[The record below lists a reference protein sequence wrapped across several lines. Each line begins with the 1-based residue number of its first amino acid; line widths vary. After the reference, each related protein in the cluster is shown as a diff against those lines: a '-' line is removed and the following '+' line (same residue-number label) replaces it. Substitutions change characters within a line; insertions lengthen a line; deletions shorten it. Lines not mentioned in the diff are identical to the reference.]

1 MTNNATSAITL
12 RQASDEDFPAI
23 EQLLRAT
30 KLPVDGVK
38 ESLDAFVVA
47 ESGNDIVGV
56 AGIERCGPYGLLR
69 SVAVDPQMRGR
80 GIGGALVER
89 LIADS
94 KDKEIP
100 ELYLL
105 TTTAEKYFP
114 AFGFT
119 KIDRDATP
127 AEVQDTSEFRDLC
140 PSSAAVMRR
149 ALEQ

>member
-1 MTNNATSAITL
+1 MTNSATTGVTL
-12 RQASDEDFPAI
+12 RQASQEDFPAI

-30 KLPVDGVK
+30 RLPVEGVK
-38 ESLDAFVVA
+38 DSLDSFVVA
-47 ESGNDIVGV
+47 ERDDFIVGV
-56 AGIERCGPYGLLR
+56 AGVERCGLYGLLR

-80 GIGGALVER
+80 GIGGALIER

-94 KDKEIP
+94 RDKEIP

-127 AEVQDTSEFRDLC
+127 ADVQNTSEFKDLC
-140 PSSAAVMRR
+140 PSSATVMHR

>member
-1 MTNNATSAITL
+1 MTNSATTAITL
-12 RQASDEDFPAI
+12 RQASQEDFPAI
-23 EQLLRAT
+23 EKLLRAT
-30 KLPVDGVK
+30 KLPVDGVND
-38 ESLDAFVVA
+38 SLDSFVVA
-47 ESGNDIVGV
+47 ERDDFIVGV
-56 AGIERCGPYGLLR
+56 AGVERCGRYGLLR

-80 GIGGALVER
+80 GIGGALIER

-127 AEVQDTSEFRDLC
+127 AEVQDTSEFKELC
-140 PSSAAVMRR
+140 PSSAAVMRL
-149 ALEQ
+149 ALEH

>member
-1 MTNNATSAITL
+1 MTDSATTAITL
-12 RQASDEDFPAI
+12 RRASEEDFPAI

-38 ESLDAFVVA
+38 DSLDSFVVA
-47 ESGNDIVGV
+47 ENGSDIVGV
-56 AGIERCGPYGLLR
+56 AGVERCRPYGLLR

-80 GIGGALVER
+80 GIGSALIER

-94 KDKEIP
+94 KDKKIP

-119 KIDRDATP
+119 KIDRDKTP
-127 AEVQDTSEFRDLC
+127 PEVQNTSEFRDLC
-140 PSSAAVMRR
+140 PSSATVMSR